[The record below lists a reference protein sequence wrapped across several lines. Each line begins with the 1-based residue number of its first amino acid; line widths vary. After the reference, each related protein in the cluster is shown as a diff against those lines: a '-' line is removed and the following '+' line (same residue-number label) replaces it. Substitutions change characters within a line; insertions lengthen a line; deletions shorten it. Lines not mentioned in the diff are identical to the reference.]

1 LTISKDLYMEE
12 RRQNILRLL
21 DLQGKVSVTDLSTV
35 FSVSEVTIRADLQ
48 ALADS
53 GLLIRTHGGAL
64 KVDPALVDITLTSRR
79 ERKAGEK
86 SRIGQAAAQLVQDG
100 DSIFLDSSSTAL
112 AIAPHLKN
120 RRNLTVLTNCIA
132 VAQELMDAPEIT
144 VVMTGGRLRRDT
156 ASLVGGEN
164 LDVLARYNIQ
174 KGFFGAH
181 GIDFVEGLT
190 DVSAD
195 EAEVK
200 RLLVAKCRMVI
211 AVLDASKWGRVGLS
225 SFAAF
230 SFVRVIVTDTNAP
243 AELVARARLE
253 GVEVISV

>member
-1 LTISKDLYMEE
+1 MTISKDLYMEE

-64 KVDPALVDITLTSRR
+64 KADPALVDITLTSRR
-79 ERKAGEK
+79 ERKASEK

-225 SFAAF
+225 SFATF
-230 SFVRVIVTDTNAP
+230 SSVRVIVTDTNAP
-243 AELVARARLE
+243 AELVARARME
-253 GVEVISV
+253 GVEVVSV